1 MFQSTEQRVLTRVSG
16 HFGEWVQGRLGPRG
30 PLALVTVNCAALYVE
45 SRRLSRAV
53 MALEQQPDILD
64 LPQAEAFLGR
74 VGGEAGAFSLVGT
87 MPAGGGAGAS
97 TAALVAL
104 ARAAGGCETR
114 LAAACLATEGASDPL
129 MLPRPDGVLWAPREG
144 RVLEPIEA
152 LPRAEIV
159 GGFWGPPVATDPSD
173 LDFSDISDLVPTLR
187 APMSLAALADIA
199 SESARR
205 CTDLRG
211 PTDDPTPQLAQQLG
225 ALGHLRAHTGSARGL
240 IFAPGTVPA
249 EAAPRLRAAGLS
261 RVLQFQTGGPA

>member
-1 MFQSTEQRVLTRVSG
+1 MLTRVAG
-16 HFGEWVQGRLGPRG
+16 HFGEWLQGRLGPDG

-45 SRRLSRAV
+45 ARRLTRGG

-64 LPQAEAFLGR
+64 LSQAEAFLNR
-74 VGGEAGAFSLVGT
+74 VGGTTGAFSLVGT

-129 MLPRPDGVLWAPREG
+129 MLPRPDAVLWAPREG
-144 RVLEPIEA
+144 RVLDQISA
-152 LPRAEIV
+152 LPRAEVV

-173 LDFSDISDLVPTLR
+173 LDFSDISDLLPPVRTPL
-187 APMSLAALADIA
+187 SLAALAEIA

-205 CTDLRG
+205 CSGLRG
-211 PTDDPTPQLAQQLG
+211 PTDDPTPQMAQQLG

-249 EAAPRLRAAGLS
+249 KAMTHLRAAGYA